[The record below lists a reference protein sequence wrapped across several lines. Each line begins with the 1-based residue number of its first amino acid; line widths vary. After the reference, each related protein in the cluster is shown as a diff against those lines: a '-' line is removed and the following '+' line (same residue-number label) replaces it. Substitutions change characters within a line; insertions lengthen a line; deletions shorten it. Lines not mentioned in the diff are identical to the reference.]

1 MEKIMVDFFVFV
13 KQLLID
19 YGTLSANDIF
29 GRAVKHDAKMINRLF
44 GNDAKAEGKMKER
57 LMKAGDTY
65 GILYSAGKF
74 SHNDD
79 VLNKAESRNAEFELW
94 ITDSGYLHFV
104 IIYKGRK
111 MAWEIRVSGDE
122 QIYDFLGESGKY
134 PCKQITKPETDNLLE
149 RGPMILGAQRKG
161 YHEYILNGEEVKTKL
176 HCRYLPVKGKKKCG
190 LLGLV
195 MKQNLHQNQATPD

>member
-1 MEKIMVDFFVFV
+1 
-13 KQLLID
+13 
-19 YGTLSANDIF
+19 
-29 GRAVKHDAKMINRLF
+29 MINRLF

-79 VLNKAESRNAEFELW
+79 VLNKAETRNAEFELW

-111 MAWEIRVSGDE
+111 MAWEIQVSGDE

-134 PCKQITKPETDNLLE
+134 PCKQI
-149 RGPMILGAQRKG
+149 
-161 YHEYILNGEEVKTKL
+161 EVKTKL
-176 HCRYLPVKGKKKCG
+176 HCRYLPVEGKEMWLAWTGYETKPAPKSSDSG
-190 LLGLV
+190 LI
-195 MKQNLHQNQATPD
+195 NIYEDDSSD